1 MKVNKT
7 ISLPVDTAERL
18 EQEANQSAVVRQALQ
33 DYWGEDG
40 DVEISLE
47 KTNVRADNGER
58 GIWKATVADAHAR
71 DVGGETPA
79 RALRALADEF
89 ERIGTEDGDADE

>member
-33 DYWGEDG
+33 DYWDG
-40 DVEISLE
+40 DS
-47 KTNVRADNGER
+47 
-58 GIWKATVADAHAR
+58 
-71 DVGGETPA
+71 
-79 RALRALADEF
+79 DE
-89 ERIGTEDGDADE
+89 